1 MAWSNLSSLEIP
13 TKSEVQEAINEVAS
27 QIIGSTISSYTNS
40 DYIHF
45 KRLNF
50 LLCWGLINNSSTSS
64 VYTLFPLAFSK
75 SPYIVTTENGRE
87 SGVNS
92 FNKVI
97 SWTIYGFT
105 WTGDKCNGHYI
116 AIGVKY

>member
-45 KRLNF
+45 KSLNF
-50 LLCWGLINNSSTSS
+50 LLCWGLIRSSSTSP
-64 VYTLFPLAFSK
+64 VYTPFPVAFSQD
-75 SPYIVTTENGRE
+75 PYIVTTENGRE
-87 SGVNS
+87 NGANAY
-92 FNKVI
+92 NKVV
-97 SWTIYGFT
+97 SFSTFGFT
-105 WTGDKCNGHYI
+105 WMGDKCNGHYI

>member
-27 QIIGSTISSYTNS
+27 QIKGGNLSDYTNS
-40 DYIHF
+40 DFIHF
-45 KRLNF
+45 KSLNI
-50 LLCWGLINNSSTSS
+50 LLCWGLIQNSSTSPT
-64 VYTLFPLAFSK
+64 YTVFPMAFSK
-75 SPYIVTTENGRE
+75 SPYIVTTENGR
-87 SGVNS
+87 GNGANAY
-92 FNKVI
+92 NKVM
-97 SWTIYGFT
+97 SYTTSGFT